1 MRRSYCQRNTRY
13 FGGRREKFFDHVSS
27 DSRHATFSSLTSITV
42 SMDVDNNANSPSD
55 GVTQITQSVDPMSVD
70 GVPGLEP
77 PPSPPQTHPVTPQS
91 SDDLLKPNY
100 KLRYTLSGHTM
111 SISSLKFSPD
121 GSMLA
126 SSGGFASPVVHWAP
140 CS

>member
-1 MRRSYCQRNTRY
+1 MAS
-13 FGGRREKFFDHVSS
+13 VS
-27 DSRHATFSSLTSITV
+27 DPLPM
-42 SMDVDNNANSPSD
+42 SMDVDNNVNSLSNSV
-55 GVTQITQSVDPMSVD
+55 VTQMTQGVDSMSVD
-70 GVPGLEP
+70 TFPALAP
-77 PPSPPQTHPVTPQS
+77 PPSPPETHPVTPQS
-91 SDDLLKPNY
+91 PNDLLKPNY

-126 SSGGFASPVVHWAP
+126 SSGELASPVVRWAP